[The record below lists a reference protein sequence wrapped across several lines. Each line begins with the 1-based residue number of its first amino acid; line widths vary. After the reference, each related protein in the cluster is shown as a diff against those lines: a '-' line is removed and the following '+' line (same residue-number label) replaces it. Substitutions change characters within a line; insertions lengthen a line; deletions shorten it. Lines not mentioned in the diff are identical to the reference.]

1 MRIAEGDRPKHK
13 LTGQLYEV
21 KIIKDD
27 TFILESAHTPYRM
40 WFGEEGL
47 ESFFETTEK
56 KRLRRCGGPQSSEGG
71 IRPGMRSVFLFP
83 HFELLNSQIK

>member
-1 MRIAEGDRPKHK
+1 MAFVEGDRFKHK

-27 TFILESAHTPYRM
+27 IFILESADTPYRM

-47 ESFFETTEK
+47 ELFFEMAEK
-56 KRLRRCGGPQSSEGG
+56 KRL
-71 IRPGMRSVFLFP
+71 
-83 HFELLNSQIK
+83 KK

>member
-1 MRIAEGDRPKHK
+1 MRVAEGDRFKHK

-27 TFILESAHTPYRM
+27 IFILECADTPYRM

-47 ESFFETTEK
+47 ESFF
-56 KRLRRCGGPQSSEGG
+56 
-71 IRPGMRSVFLFP
+71 
-83 HFELLNSQIK
+83 